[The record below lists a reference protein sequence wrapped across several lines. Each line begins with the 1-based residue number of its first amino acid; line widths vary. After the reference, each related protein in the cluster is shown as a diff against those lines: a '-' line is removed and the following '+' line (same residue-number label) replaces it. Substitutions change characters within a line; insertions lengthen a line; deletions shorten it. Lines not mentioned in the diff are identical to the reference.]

1 MVYSVFILFGSDKKK
16 YKDFMGDTSL
26 GAHAAAAAMDA
37 VSDAVGFE
45 VGDYY
50 ANKLSDKK
58 SVALTGNVTEM
69 TFSTSIITKT
79 KYQTRG
85 GNRYFY
91 PDEIEDVG
99 AKKLKHTLTVKGNL
113 EYPNILFALGA
124 EKAKKKDTSRIWT
137 WANTPLGVAKSAN
150 ENTKRLYYRDVVATV
165 FSTDDRQFR
174 AIHLKDAFVGSYDE
188 YFDKNGEGHFT
199 LVINKMIE
207 MHPNAGE
214 DEFDIH
220 ANGPEFSWTPA
231 SVASDIGKAAKTAGK
246 LVEDAANVTEKI
258 VGKDN
263 EAVKKMHKAAEGMD
277 KGGDDIQ
284 KVLSDGSAFNP
295 DEIAKEVDE
304 HAKFVKETK
313 DLHDGKKDD
322 NEVQNTEVKYLD
334 DGSTEITVTVINDD
348 GSKDITITTKD
359 KKGNEKVQK
368 QHKNKK
374 GYKDW

>member
-16 YKDFMGDTSL
+16 YKDFMGDTTL

-124 EKAKKKDTSRIWT
+124 EKAKKKDTSRIWE
-137 WANTPLGVAKSAN
+137 WANTPLGVAKDN
-150 ENTKRLYYRDVVATV
+150 EIKQYYYRDVVATV

-220 ANGPEFSWTPA
+220 AKGPEFSWTPA
-231 SVASDIGKAAKTAGK
+231 SATSDIGKAAKTAGK
-246 LVEDAANVTEKI
+246 LTEDAANVTEK
-258 VGKDN
+258 VLGKDN
-263 EAVKKMHKAAEGMD
+263 EAVKRMHNVAKLAD

-284 KVLSDGSAFNP
+284 KYVSDGSGWNP
-295 DEIAKEVDE
+295 DDIAKEVDE
-304 HAKFVKETK
+304 HANLGRDTKHLYDGDTESEITETK
-313 DLHDGKKDD
+313 P
-322 NEVQNTEVKYLD
+322 EVNYLP
-334 DGSTEITVTVINDD
+334 DGSTETTVTTTNPD
-348 GSKDITITTKD
+348 GSKDITITTEKKD
-359 KKGNEKVQK
+359 KTKTVEKK
-368 QHKNKK
+368 HEDHSGFN
-374 GYKDW
+374 DW

>member
-16 YKDFMGDTSL
+16 YKDFMGDTTL

-124 EKAKKKDTSRIWT
+124 EKAKKKDTSRIWE
-137 WANTPLGVAKSAN
+137 WANTPLGVAKDN
-150 ENTKRLYYRDVVATV
+150 EIKKYYYRDVVATV

-174 AIHLKDAFVGSYDE
+174 AIHLKDASVGSYEE
-188 YFDKNGEGHFT
+188 YYDKNGEGHFT

-246 LVEDAANVTEKI
+246 LVEDAADVTEK
-258 VGKDN
+258 VLGKDN
-263 EAVKKMHKAAEGMD
+263 EAVKRMHNVAKLAD

-284 KVLSDGSAFNP
+284 KYVSDGSGWNP
-295 DEIAKEVDE
+295 DDIAKEVDE
-304 HAKFVKETK
+304 HANLGRDTKHLYDGDTESEITETK
-313 DLHDGKKDD
+313 P
-322 NEVQNTEVKYLD
+322 EVNYLP
-334 DGSTEITVTVINDD
+334 DGSTETTVTTTNPD
-348 GSKDITITTKD
+348 GSKDITITTEKKD
-359 KKGNEKVQK
+359 KTKTVEKK
-368 QHKNKK
+368 HEDHSGFN
-374 GYKDW
+374 DW

>member
-16 YKDFMGDTSL
+16 YKDFMGDTTL

-124 EKAKKKDTSRIWT
+124 EKAKKKDTSRIWE
-137 WANTPLGVAKSAN
+137 WANTPLGVAKDN
-150 ENTKRLYYRDVVATV
+150 EIKKYYYRDVVATV

-246 LVEDAANVTEKI
+246 LVEDAADVTEK
-258 VGKDN
+258 VLGKDN
-263 EAVKKMHKAAEGMD
+263 EAVKRMHNVAKLAD

-284 KVLSDGSAFNP
+284 KYVSDGSGWNP
-295 DEIAKEVDE
+295 DDIAKEVDE
-304 HAKFVKETK
+304 HANLGRDTKHLYDGDTESEITETK
-313 DLHDGKKDD
+313 P
-322 NEVQNTEVKYLD
+322 EVNYLP
-334 DGSTEITVTVINDD
+334 DGSTETTVTTTNPD
-348 GSKDITITTKD
+348 GSKDITITTEKKD
-359 KKGNEKVQK
+359 KTKTVEKK
-368 QHKNKK
+368 HEDHSGFN
-374 GYKDW
+374 DW

>member
-16 YKDFMGDTSL
+16 YKDFMGDTTL

-124 EKAKKKDTSRIWT
+124 EKAKKKDTSRIWE
-137 WANTPLGVAKSAN
+137 WANTPLGVAKNN
-150 ENTKRLYYRDVVATV
+150 EIKKYYYRDVVATV

-246 LVEDAANVTEKI
+246 LVEDAADVTEK
-258 VGKDN
+258 VLGKDN
-263 EAVKKMHKAAEGMD
+263 EAVKRMHNVAKLAD

-284 KVLSDGSAFNP
+284 KYVSDGSGWNP
-295 DEIAKEVDE
+295 DDIAKEVDE
-304 HAKFVKETK
+304 HANLGRDTKHLYDGDTESEITETK
-313 DLHDGKKDD
+313 P
-322 NEVQNTEVKYLD
+322 EVNYLP
-334 DGSTEITVTVINDD
+334 DGSTETTVTTTNPD
-348 GSKDITITTKD
+348 GSKDITITTEKKD
-359 KKGNEKVQK
+359 KTKTVEKK
-368 QHKNKK
+368 HEDHSGFN
-374 GYKDW
+374 DW